1 MNIWKIVH
9 STEMKK
15 WLFKQCWNQNK
26 RGFLPLF
33 LYEFFEKYES
43 NRILLNLLHKCYFK
57 KSKKIYNVIKGGEIM
72 LLEEHKHITVEKK
85 VYEQL
90 KLYSQITGIK
100 MYKVTSEAIKEYI
113 ENHPVKDDE
122 QIEDLIKTV

>member
-1 MNIWKIVH
+1 
-9 STEMKK
+9 
-15 WLFKQCWNQNK
+15 
-26 RGFLPLF
+26 
-33 LYEFFEKYES
+33 
-43 NRILLNLLHKCYFK
+43 
-57 KSKKIYNVIKGGEIM
+57 M

-113 ENHPVKDDE
+113 ENHPVVDN
-122 QIEDLIKTV
+122 KTEFKELKGVKI

>member
-1 MNIWKIVH
+1 
-9 STEMKK
+9 
-15 WLFKQCWNQNK
+15 
-26 RGFLPLF
+26 
-33 LYEFFEKYES
+33 
-43 NRILLNLLHKCYFK
+43 
-57 KSKKIYNVIKGGEIM
+57 M

-113 ENHPVKDDE
+113 ENHPVKDD
-122 QIEDLIKTV
+122 